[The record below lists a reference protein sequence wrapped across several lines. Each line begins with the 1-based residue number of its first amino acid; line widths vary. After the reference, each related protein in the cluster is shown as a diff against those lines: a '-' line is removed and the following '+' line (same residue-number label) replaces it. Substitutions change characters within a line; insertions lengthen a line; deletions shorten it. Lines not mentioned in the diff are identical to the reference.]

1 MSPFLI
7 LVLTGLFQE
16 PADKDQGIKDPLA
29 ALNLHFRADYAK
41 ARAKLLA
48 EGGPVITVAG
58 DSMILRDQGKK
69 QEAVIINDRYSRLKA
84 ISHIPLH
91 IFVLMRDQPEGL
103 ITEARKE
110 RLVQLRSQWQAISK
124 QLPGLG
130 FEGKT
135 LERNVEVIEK
145 AIAISGPWVEGKG
158 FDPQALRDYCLSQ
171 RAAID
176 GNTLEAA
183 RAQIETMD
191 GKIQEWRKDL
201 GPRWDQIR
209 VVVRGMQMPR
219 KDNLAV
225 SYFAKLL
232 GEKGESNRIVY
243 AEGLADEG
251 AGLSLLGTRLLD
263 TEIGEVFFADRWRMH
278 RDLLGDAAK
287 EILSK

>member
-1 MSPFLI
+1 MSSFLI

-91 IFVLMRDQPEGL
+91 IFVLMRDQPEGR
-103 ITEARKE
+103 ITEARKG

-135 LERNVEVIEK
+135 LERNVELIEK
-145 AIAISGPWVEGKG
+145 AIAITGPWVEGKG
-158 FDPQALRDYCLSQ
+158 FDPQALRDYSLSQ